1 MEQQTDRQLLQETH
15 DAVIELSAVV
25 LGVKGSGGLVSDMKE
40 IKLSVS
46 EMTLKASKGEADVA
60 GILQD
65 VQNLK
70 PKVNTIDQELHK
82 DNGICENVANHS
94 TQIRNNTRL
103 IWALWTAVGVVATG
117 LLTYFFTHVYV

>member
-117 LLTYFFTHVYV
+117 LLTYSFTHV

>member
-117 LLTYFFTHVYV
+117 LLTYFFTHV